1 MMKMRGI
8 FCCVVIVLE
17 YFNVSP
23 WQWQAVAAN
32 NMRNLLCY
40 LPRRFIY
47 SRFNLDTTG
56 CMGIFCTVGS
66 SYTKKRPRKMRKTH
80 FYQLLEQLRQYECNK
95 TQINT
100 VCVTAGSKTNGKK
113 WRTGCSVWLQP
124 PWVWRLITHET
135 PHNGAIEQKGCACM
149 WTHCTDGW
157 HHIVLLQNLS
167 NAQLIN

>member
-40 LPRRFIY
+40 LPQRFIY

-66 SYTKKRPRKMRKTH
+66 SYTKKGPRKMRKTH

-100 VCVTAGSKTNGKK
+100 VCVTAGSKTNGEK
-113 WRTGCSVWLQP
+113 WIKN
-124 PWVWRLITHET
+124 RLSSLVVTSMSLKAYHTWNTAQWCNRAERVCLHVNTLHGWMTSHRVAAESEQRSTH
-135 PHNGAIEQKGCACM
+135 
-149 WTHCTDGW
+149 
-157 HHIVLLQNLS
+157 
-167 NAQLIN
+167 